1 MEKLLTVFTPT
12 YNRAYCLHK
21 CYESLCRQTSSDFL
35 WLIIDDGSFDKT
47 RELVQQWQN
56 ENKIEIEYY
65 FKENGG
71 MHTAHNTAYERIHT
85 KLNVC
90 IDSDDFL
97 TDDAV
102 EKIIRFWNQYGN
114 EYIGGIYA
122 LDQYP
127 DGSIVGKKFPKG
139 LESFQGWGCKYI
151 VGDNGKAY
159 KIEGDKKFI
168 SVTSILKKYPS
179 IPVFEGEKYYSLYYK
194 QYFIEHDYRILL
206 MNEPVCVVEY
216 LEDGSSK
223 NIFKQ
228 YLRNPK
234 GFQHLRILMM
244 ERAPLKRIRFM
255 QSIHYVSS
263 CLILKDYHLFQKSPC
278 KFLTL
283 VSIPCGIAL
292 YIYTKY
298 IYCHNVKCL

>member
-21 CYESLCRQTSSDFL
+21 CYDSLCRQTSSDFL
-35 WLIIDDGSFDKT
+35 WLIIDDGSYDNTK
-47 RELVQQWQN
+47 ELVQQWKK
-56 ENKIEIEYY
+56 EGKIEIEYY

-71 MHTAHNTAYERIHT
+71 MHTAHNAAYARIHT
-85 KLNVC
+85 RLNVC

-102 EKIIRFWNQYGN
+102 EKIVSFWNQYGN
-114 EYIGGIYA
+114 ESIGGIYA
-122 LDQYP
+122 LDQFL
-127 DGSIVGKKFPKG
+127 DGSIVGKPFPEELK
-139 LESFQGWGCKYI
+139 SFQGWGCKYI
-151 VGDNGKAY
+151 IGDNGKPY
-159 KIEGDKKFI
+159 KITGDKKFI

-206 MNEPVCVVEY
+206 MNEPICVVEY
-216 LEDGSSK
+216 LDDGSSR

-228 YLRNPK
+228 YMRNPK
-234 GFQHLRILMM
+234 GFQHLRLLMM
-244 ERAPLKRIRFM
+244 QRAPLRRIRFM

-263 CLILKDYHLFQKSPC
+263 CIILGDHNWFQKSPC

-283 VSIPCGIAL
+283 LSIPCGIAL

-298 IYCHNVKCL
+298 INYNKSNC